1 MQNIELARIKPHK
14 EYAKYVSTLDQIA
27 YQLLDPNILTV
38 HAIPLLLQTSPI
50 IAVTAGGNKHYR
62 YISGHRTYTLACLLL
77 NPGTK
82 VPVAIIDRKKI
93 KKHRINQ
100 YIMMDLFILPITHT
114 YKFKSNFGVIL
125 EQAVKLE
132 KHIFASLFN
141 AKSQH
146 QFAAALGCAKN
157 TIFRP
162 NGSKK

>member
-1 MQNIELARIKPHK
+1 MQYIELARIKPHR
-14 EYAKYVSTLDQIA
+14 EYAKYISTLDQIS

-38 HAIPLLLQTSPI
+38 HAMHLLLETAPI

-82 VPVAIIDRKKI
+82 VPVASIDCKKI

-100 YIMMDLFILPITHT
+100 HIMMDLFILPTTHT
-114 YKFKSNFGVIL
+114 YKFKSSFGVIL
-125 EQAVKLE
+125 KQAVKFE
-132 KHIFASLFN
+132 KHIYTSLFN

-157 TIFRP
+157 TIF
-162 NGSKK
+162 GSLGG